1 MYTGTLID
9 DLIATV
15 ERAEQTVESTGDSVA
30 ASMIADAWFASVQEN
45 TEYDSK
51 LFEMA

>member
-1 MYTGTLID
+1 MMYAGTLID

-15 ERAEQTVESTGDSVA
+15 ERAEQTAEPTGDSVA

-51 LFEMA
+51 LF